1 MSYKNLIAL
10 LVVVALIIVAIVFLE
25 SKKSTPLGSGGDE
38 ELPLPLISLEE
49 GQISLDKTKRYEQ
62 AKEITTPDG
71 FINSEPFKLADFVG
85 KKVILLDIWTY
96 SCINCQ
102 RTIPRINEWQEKY
115 ADKGLLIVGLHTP
128 EFEFEKDIANVREA
142 VKKFGIKYPVV
153 LDNDYSTWRA
163 YRNQYWPR
171 KYLIDIDGFIVY
183 DHIGEGGYAETE
195 GKIQDLLEER
205 AKKLGEKVDVIGT
218 VTGEEGD
225 GITYRISPE
234 TYFGALRN
242 TLLANGLSRIVG
254 VQELQE
260 PKRVEA
266 DRLYLVGKWN
276 MGDEYAESVSGA
288 AKIIYRFRGK
298 NVYFVA
304 RADSPI
310 KISVLRDGVPVK
322 AEAGADVKVSG
333 AKSEVTIGESR
344 LYKLIEEM
352 ESGEH
357 LLELIIPASGLQA
370 FTFTF
375 G

>member
-25 SKKSTPLGSGGDE
+25 SKKSTPLGSVGDE

-142 VKKFGIKYPVV
+142 VKKFGIKYHVV

-195 GKIQDLLEER
+195 RKIQE
-205 AKKLGEKVDVIGT
+205 
-218 VTGEEGD
+218 
-225 GITYRISPE
+225 
-234 TYFGALRN
+234 AL
-242 TLLANGLSRIVG
+242 
-254 VQELQE
+254 
-260 PKRVEA
+260 
-266 DRLYLVGKWN
+266 
-276 MGDEYAESVSGA
+276 
-288 AKIIYRFRGK
+288 
-298 NVYFVA
+298 
-304 RADSPI
+304 
-310 KISVLRDGVPVK
+310 
-322 AEAGADVKVSG
+322 
-333 AKSEVTIGESR
+333 
-344 LYKLIEEM
+344 
-352 ESGEH
+352 
-357 LLELIIPASGLQA
+357 
-370 FTFTF
+370 
-375 G
+375 